1 MIACTQCNILIVIA
15 DNTQTKYERLRV
27 AISDPV
33 CREKVSLVFF
43 SLSSGNEQSFSLF
56 NQTDYMCIF
65 KPWLIFFLQ
74 TKTVFISECCQIQ
87 VNYTQKCAWTQLI
100 QIQMKLLHLCQSA
113 AQALPAVWIQR
124 YSLQEP
130 RWWSF
135 NPTHNVLIGELFLR
149 PAKKAAVSATTV
161 LCKWAMQVVI
171 HRSGTRLGK
180 IGLVTNNRDW
190 ELLPSIWAVVC
201 AEDQHWNTEHS
212 QRKQHDFRKGANN
225 NDITLLPFM
234 PFLCTNS
241 PKLGLHRIYF
251 STFPD
256 TPTATVR
263 RFWT

>member
-65 KPWLIFFLQ
+65 QPWLIFFLQ

-180 IGLVTNNRDW
+180 IGLITNNRDW

>member
-1 MIACTQCNILIVIA
+1 MQ
-15 DNTQTKYERLRV
+15 
-27 AISDPV
+27 
-33 CREKVSLVFF
+33 LV
-43 SLSSGNEQSFSLF
+43 
-56 NQTDYMCIF
+56 
-65 KPWLIFFLQ
+65 
-74 TKTVFISECCQIQ
+74 
-87 VNYTQKCAWTQLI
+87 

-113 AQALPAVWIQR
+113 AQALPTVWIQR

-180 IGLVTNNRDW
+180 IGLITNNRDW
-190 ELLPSIWAVVC
+190 ELLPSIWAVVW
-201 AEDQHWNTEHS
+201 AEDQHWSTEHS

-225 NDITLLPFM
+225 NDITLPSFM

-241 PKLGLHRIYF
+241 PKLGLRRIYF
-251 STFPD
+251 STFSD
-256 TPTATVR
+256 TPTTTVR

>member
-180 IGLVTNNRDW
+180 IGLITNNRDW

-256 TPTATVR
+256 KPTATVR

>member
-1 MIACTQCNILIVIA
+1 M
-15 DNTQTKYERLRV
+15 
-27 AISDPV
+27 
-33 CREKVSLVFF
+33 
-43 SLSSGNEQSFSLF
+43 
-56 NQTDYMCIF
+56 
-65 KPWLIFFLQ
+65 
-74 TKTVFISECCQIQ
+74 
-87 VNYTQKCAWTQLI
+87 NYTQKCAWTQLI

-201 AEDQHWNTEHS
+201 AEDQHWNTEYS

>member
-180 IGLVTNNRDW
+180 IGLITNNRDW

-212 QRKQHDFRKGANN
+212 QRKQTWF
-225 NDITLLPFM
+225 
-234 PFLCTNS
+234 
-241 PKLGLHRIYF
+241 
-251 STFPD
+251 
-256 TPTATVR
+256 
-263 RFWT
+263 

>member
-1 MIACTQCNILIVIA
+1 MLFLIPSA
-15 DNTQTKYERLRV
+15 
-27 AISDPV
+27 
-33 CREKVSLVFF
+33 EKRFHLCFLVSLQETNRV
-43 SLSSGNEQSFSLF
+43 SVYS
-56 NQTDYMCIF
+56 I
-65 KPWLIFFLQ
+65 KPTTCVYLNPDWFFFLQ

-180 IGLVTNNRDW
+180 IGLITNNRDW